1 MFNLFLISKL
11 LDQFLGF
18 FDSWIADVG
27 NHRIIGWLMQEGTS
41 KFMQF
46 QSPAVGRVASN
57 QIKNAQLGI
66 KTLPKNS
73 SKIGSEDVLSTHRNV
88 DTELPLQ
95 YTIYLDAKIDTSR
108 KSVRQLKWKY
118 WLQSAQLSGMRK
130 NGVFIP
136 SFIHTLM
143 LCQYESYSFC
153 F

>member
-11 LDQFLGF
+11 LDQSLGF

-41 KFMQF
+41 KFMKF

-108 KSVRQLKWKY
+108 MSVRQLKWKY